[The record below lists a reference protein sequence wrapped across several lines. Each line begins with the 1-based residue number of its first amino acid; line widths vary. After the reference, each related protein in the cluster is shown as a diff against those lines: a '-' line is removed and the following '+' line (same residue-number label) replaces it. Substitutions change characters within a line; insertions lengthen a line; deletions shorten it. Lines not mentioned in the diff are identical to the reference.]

1 MCGIAGAYGQLSQNE
16 LKNMVKEMGH
26 RGPDYSSYE
35 SIDNVHLGHARL
47 SIIDLSSA
55 SNQPL
60 WNDDNTACIIF
71 NGEIYNFKALKVLL
85 EKKGYL
91 FNSNGDAEV
100 LLNLYVEY
108 GTGLFEHLNGI
119 FSFAIWDQKK
129 QLLLLARDHFGVKPL
144 YYFQNDEGFYFASEI
159 KSLIQ
164 VDSLKK
170 SINYDALLRTL
181 VFLWSPGEDTL
192 LEGVNKVKPSHYMV
206 VEKGRIQ
213 QQTRFWSW
221 PDYQVNNL
229 TAEQAATD
237 VYKSLEA
244 SVADQLVSD
253 VPVGAFL
260 SGGLDSSLL
269 VAFAKKIGNKNLEC
283 FTIDIGNTSNGNDG
297 FADDLPFA
305 KKAAEQGVDGLIHI
319 TDMAM
324 LS

>member
-144 YYFQNDEGFYFASEI
+144 YYFQNDLNFLNQYSWYENI
-159 KSLIQ
+159 KQ
-164 VDSLKK
+164 LK
-170 SINYDALLRTL
+170 YR
-181 VFLWSPGEDTL
+181 
-192 LEGVNKVKPSHYMV
+192 
-206 VEKGRIQ
+206 Q
-213 QQTRFWSW
+213 
-221 PDYQVNNL
+221 
-229 TAEQAATD
+229 
-237 VYKSLEA
+237 
-244 SVADQLVSD
+244 
-253 VPVGAFL
+253 
-260 SGGLDSSLL
+260 
-269 VAFAKKIGNKNLEC
+269 
-283 FTIDIGNTSNGNDG
+283 
-297 FADDLPFA
+297 
-305 KKAAEQGVDGLIHI
+305 
-319 TDMAM
+319 
-324 LS
+324 